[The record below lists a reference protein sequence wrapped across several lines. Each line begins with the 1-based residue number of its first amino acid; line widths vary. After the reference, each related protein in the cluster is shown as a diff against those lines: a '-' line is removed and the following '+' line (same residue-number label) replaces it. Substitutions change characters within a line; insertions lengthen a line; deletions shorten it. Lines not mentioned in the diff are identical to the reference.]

1 MFLKDGFCWSQNK
14 AAAPTN
20 MLSSLLCCPV
30 GYVGLTSRD
39 RLNRSENYL
48 PLGFLLVIPSQSVHL
63 LFRQSV
69 TLDNC
74 SILVSYPSSSK
85 VKCWKNAMTLETQIP
100 LVKRVELGQETIQ
113 SKNFFLAIFSELWR
127 PAKKRKST
135 NKHQI
140 FNLTAAVFRFS
151 QLLSASRRINT
162 SLEVIPGK
170 KPMFNRAFFL
180 TLYWGLSSRISRLS

>member
-1 MFLKDGFCWSQNK
+1 MDFAEARIRQQPPPICCLRCCAVQWAMWKGEG
-14 AAAPTN
+14 
-20 MLSSLLCCPV
+20 LS
-30 GYVGLTSRD
+30 SRD

-48 PLGFLLVIPSQSVHL
+48 PLGFLLVMTSQSVHL

-113 SKNFFLAIFSELWR
+113 SKKFLCCL
-127 PAKKRKST
+127 
-135 NKHQI
+135 Q
-140 FNLTAAVFRFS
+140 
-151 QLLSASRRINT
+151 
-162 SLEVIPGK
+162 
-170 KPMFNRAFFL
+170 
-180 TLYWGLSSRISRLS
+180 